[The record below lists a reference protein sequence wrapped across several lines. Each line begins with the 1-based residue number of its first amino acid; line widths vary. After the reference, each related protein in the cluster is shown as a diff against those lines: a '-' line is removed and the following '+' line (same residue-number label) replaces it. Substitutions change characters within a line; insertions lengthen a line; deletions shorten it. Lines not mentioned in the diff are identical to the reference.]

1 MRAVSARSR
10 GNGSLWISY
19 DRASWG
25 AGVLRP
31 YMRRALL
38 GDEWMQRDRVDA
50 GRSEPRPY
58 KGTEDGHERR
68 ARKTGTE
75 DGHGRR
81 ARKTSTK
88 DGHGRQARK
97 TGTEDGHGRRAR
109 RCRAPTRGWA
119 VVAIAVRAFCWG
131 GRGWR

>member
-1 MRAVSARSR
+1 MSGCSVIVLTPGGVNPAPTKAR
-10 GNGSLWISY
+10 
-19 DRASWG
+19 
-25 AGVLRP
+25 
-31 YMRRALL
+31 
-38 GDEWMQRDRVDA
+38 
-50 GRSEPRPY
+50 
-58 KGTEDGHERR
+58 KTGTKDGHERR

-75 DGHGRR
+75 DGHERR